1 MTITNILLTLV
12 VLVIAIV
19 AIYYL
24 IKKKREAPTENI
36 IDVEVLNDKEKKN
49 KLKKKI
55 IKYVSIFSAGIVGLS
70 VVGGLAIFGIVKS
83 NVKYTEQ
90 QAKDIAL
97 KQIPGKVV
105 YVRKDLDLERFT
117 LEYDVNIMDQNNI
130 IREIT
135 IDSKYGAVSDFENY
149 YND

>member
-1 MTITNILLTLV
+1 MNNN
-12 VLVIAIV
+12 
-19 AIYYL
+19 
-24 IKKKREAPTENI
+24 TENI
-36 IDVEVLNDKEKKN
+36 IDVEVLSDKEKKN

-105 YVRKDLDLERFT
+105 YVRKDLDLDRFV
-117 LEYDVNIMDQNNI
+117 LEYDIKIRDKNNI
-130 IREIT
+130 IREVT
-135 IDSKYGAVSDFENY
+135 VDSKFGAVSDFEDYY

>member
-1 MTITNILLTLV
+1 MNNN
-12 VLVIAIV
+12 
-19 AIYYL
+19 
-24 IKKKREAPTENI
+24 RENI
-36 IDVEVLNDKEKKN
+36 IDVEVLSDKEKKN

-55 IKYVSIFSAGIVGLS
+55 IKYVSIFSVGIVGLS

-117 LEYDVNIMDQNNI
+117 LEYDIKIRDKNNI
-130 IREIT
+130 IREVT
-135 IDSKYGAVSDFENY
+135 VDSKFGAVSDFEDYY

>member
-1 MTITNILLTLV
+1 MNNN
-12 VLVIAIV
+12 
-19 AIYYL
+19 
-24 IKKKREAPTENI
+24 TENI
-36 IDVEVLNDKEKKN
+36 IDVEVLSDKEKKN

-55 IKYVSIFSAGIVGLS
+55 IKYVSIFSVGIVGLS

-149 YND
+149 YYND

>member
-1 MTITNILLTLV
+1 MNNN
-12 VLVIAIV
+12 
-19 AIYYL
+19 
-24 IKKKREAPTENI
+24 TENI
-36 IDVEVLNDKEKKN
+36 IDVEVLSDKEKKN

-149 YND
+149 YYND

>member
-1 MTITNILLTLV
+1 MNNN
-12 VLVIAIV
+12 
-19 AIYYL
+19 
-24 IKKKREAPTENI
+24 RENI
-36 IDVEVLNDKEKKN
+36 IDVEVLSDKEKKN

-105 YVRKDLDLERFT
+105 YVRKDLDLERFV
-117 LEYDVNIMDQNNI
+117 LEYDIKIRDKNNI
-130 IREIT
+130 IREVT
-135 IDSKYGAVSDFENY
+135 VDSKFGAVSDFEDYY

>member
-1 MTITNILLTLV
+1 MNNN
-12 VLVIAIV
+12 
-19 AIYYL
+19 
-24 IKKKREAPTENI
+24 TENI
-36 IDVEVLNDKEKKN
+36 IDVEVLSDKEKKN

-55 IKYVSIFSAGIVGLS
+55 IKYVSIFSVGIVGLS

-117 LEYDVNIMDQNNI
+117 LEYDVTIMDQNNI
-130 IREIT
+130 LREIT

-149 YND
+149 YYND

>member
-1 MTITNILLTLV
+1 MNNN
-12 VLVIAIV
+12 
-19 AIYYL
+19 
-24 IKKKREAPTENI
+24 TEKI
-36 IDVEVLNDKEKKN
+36 IDVEVLSDKEKKN

-117 LEYDVNIMDQNNI
+117 LEYDVNIMDKNNI
-130 IREIT
+130 LREIT
-135 IDSKYGAVSDFENY
+135 IDSKYGAVSDFQNYY

>member
-1 MTITNILLTLV
+1 MNNN
-12 VLVIAIV
+12 
-19 AIYYL
+19 
-24 IKKKREAPTENI
+24 TEKI
-36 IDVEVLNDKEKKN
+36 IDVEVLSDKEKKN

-149 YND
+149 YYND

>member
-1 MTITNILLTLV
+1 MNNN
-12 VLVIAIV
+12 
-19 AIYYL
+19 
-24 IKKKREAPTENI
+24 RENI
-36 IDVEVLNDKEKKN
+36 IDVEVLSDKEKKN

-55 IKYVSIFSAGIVGLS
+55 IKYVSIFSVGIVGLS

-105 YVRKDLDLERFT
+105 YVRKDLDLERFV
-117 LEYDVNIMDQNNI
+117 LEYDIKIRDKNNI
-130 IREIT
+130 IREVT
-135 IDSKYGAVSDFENY
+135 VDSKFGAVSDFEDYY

>member
-1 MTITNILLTLV
+1 MNNN
-12 VLVIAIV
+12 
-19 AIYYL
+19 
-24 IKKKREAPTENI
+24 RENI
-36 IDVEVLNDKEKKN
+36 IDVEVLSDKEKKN

-55 IKYVSIFSAGIVGLS
+55 IKYVSIFSVGIVGLS

-149 YND
+149 YYND

>member
-1 MTITNILLTLV
+1 MNNN
-12 VLVIAIV
+12 
-19 AIYYL
+19 
-24 IKKKREAPTENI
+24 TEKI
-36 IDVEVLNDKEKKN
+36 IDVEVLSDKEKKN

-117 LEYDVNIMDQNNI
+117 LEYDVNIMDHNNI
-130 IREIT
+130 LREIT

-149 YND
+149 YYND

>member
-1 MTITNILLTLV
+1 MNNN
-12 VLVIAIV
+12 
-19 AIYYL
+19 
-24 IKKKREAPTENI
+24 RENI
-36 IDVEVLNDKEKKN
+36 IDVEVLSDKEKKN

-105 YVRKDLDLERFT
+105 YVRKDLDLERFV
-117 LEYDVNIMDQNNI
+117 LEYDIKIRYKNNI
-130 IREIT
+130 IREVT
-135 IDSKYGAVSDFENY
+135 VDSKFGAVSDFEDYY

>member
-1 MTITNILLTLV
+1 MNNN
-12 VLVIAIV
+12 
-19 AIYYL
+19 
-24 IKKKREAPTENI
+24 TEKI
-36 IDVEVLNDKEKKN
+36 IDVEVLSDKEKRN

-117 LEYDVNIMDQNNI
+117 LEYDVNIMDHNNI
-130 IREIT
+130 LREIT

-149 YND
+149 YYND

>member
-1 MTITNILLTLV
+1 MNNN
-12 VLVIAIV
+12 
-19 AIYYL
+19 
-24 IKKKREAPTENI
+24 TENI
-36 IDVEVLNDKEKKN
+36 IDVEVLSDKEKKN

-55 IKYVSIFSAGIVGLS
+55 IKYVSIFSAGIVVLS

-149 YND
+149 YYND

>member
-1 MTITNILLTLV
+1 MNNN
-12 VLVIAIV
+12 
-19 AIYYL
+19 
-24 IKKKREAPTENI
+24 TENI
-36 IDVEVLNDKEKKN
+36 IDVEVLSDKEKKN

-55 IKYVSIFSAGIVGLS
+55 IKYVSIFSVGIVGLS

-117 LEYDVNIMDQNNI
+117 LEYDVNIMDKNNI

-135 IDSKYGAVSDFENY
+135 IDSKYGAISDFENY
-149 YND
+149 YYND

>member
-1 MTITNILLTLV
+1 MNNN
-12 VLVIAIV
+12 
-19 AIYYL
+19 
-24 IKKKREAPTENI
+24 TEKI
-36 IDVEVLNDKEKKN
+36 IDVEVLSDKEKRN

-149 YND
+149 YYND

>member
-1 MTITNILLTLV
+1 MNNN
-12 VLVIAIV
+12 
-19 AIYYL
+19 
-24 IKKKREAPTENI
+24 TENI
-36 IDVEVLNDKEKKN
+36 IDVEVLSDKEKKN

-117 LEYDVNIMDQNNI
+117 LEYDVNIMDHNNI
-130 IREIT
+130 LREIT

-149 YND
+149 YYND

>member
-1 MTITNILLTLV
+1 MNNN
-12 VLVIAIV
+12 
-19 AIYYL
+19 
-24 IKKKREAPTENI
+24 TENI
-36 IDVEVLNDKEKKN
+36 IDVEVLSDKEKRN

-55 IKYVSIFSAGIVGLS
+55 IKYVSIFSVGIVGLS

-130 IREIT
+130 LREIT

-149 YND
+149 YYND